1 MTYGWSILIIAITLV
16 ILFALGVF
24 NNIGGGVSSCI
35 ANSGFLCTNIT
46 LGSSYKGTP
55 DTGHPYIGVDIG
67 QVGQQWSNVYIIAV
81 PDGQVITQPTGF
93 TSNSV
98 YYWGQIVGYWAYLN
112 NLDSGSQE
120 YITTVI
126 FPGSPLIPSGSLTVG
141 TKLSGTIYA
150 MYSTSDTVNAIQE
163 IGTFTAVDTS

>member
-16 ILFALGVF
+16 ALFILGVF
-24 NNIGGGVSSCI
+24 NNLGGGSNACI

-46 LGSSYKGTP
+46 LGTSYSGSP

-81 PDGQVITQPTGF
+81 PDGQVISQPSGY

-98 YYWGQIVGYWAYLN
+98 YYWGQIVGNWAFLSS
-112 NLDSGSQE
+112 LGSGSQQ
-120 YITTVI
+120 YVTTVI
-126 FPGSPLIPSGSLTVG
+126 DPNSPLLPSGIKIGS
-141 TKLSGTIYA
+141 KLSGVVYV
-150 MYSTSDTVNAIQE
+150 MYSTSTTTNAIQE
-163 IGTFTAVDTS
+163 LGRFTVVATQ